1 MGNLI
6 SRPSC
11 LGQKSKQVKSEV
23 RVLKGCYQQR
33 REWSLPEPPR
43 EETRKEDV
51 EEVLRQTP
59 TPEKQRSSPAP
70 TVTTTS
76 TLDNAWRSTPS
87 PVKTPLNDSLPRR
100 SNIPEYRRSP
110 LSQYGSVDRRGSL
123 QRRDSGSPWSWKPL
137 NTREVTEV
145 TEVTETIVTEI
156 VEVTEYPSSGK
167 GGDPIVTRTVRVL
180 TGAAGELAEVQSDG
194 QSSSDQESSLDQWKD
209 GRSVVTLKDEFRD
222 PLKFQQ
228 NLEMLLTWVCEIE
241 ELAANQKPPS
251 SEFKVVKAQLQEQKL
266 LQRLVED
273 RRASMETMMQEG
285 PHLAEQLQENDS
297 EKPKVQLAQL
307 KLKWEALLQGANSRH
322 RTLEDILPRA
332 QLFQEMTDRLQQWL
346 ISVDQ
351 ELAELRSAERG
362 MLHLQEATGQ
372 AKAVM
377 EEIKAKSVDLG
388 KLQQCARELM
398 EKISEEE
405 TQLVQEQVDSLRIR
419 YSVMS
424 LGSADVLQRL
434 EQALEASSRCT
445 SSQEDLHMWLGRIE
459 RELLAPAANSQ
470 SGDAVLC
477 SSERQK
483 LEQAVEKE
491 LAWFKDTSLALE
503 ELRAINLEPDI
514 IAAKFNEQKILA
526 VEILQHKFNIEK
538 MVKILELL
546 QMYTGDGETLR
557 LLSSIDTLQEQYRV
571 TTATNSQVLLQLE
584 HAQSLL
590 SQFSEGYAEVLP
602 WLQETKAL
610 IGQFTLNTISYEAF
624 REQQDLLQRIREST
638 AEHKPL
644 IARLIMLAR
653 RLSDLNTAQGQEFCQ
668 KARDTEEQHLS
679 IRDRV
684 REAAG
689 VLEESLPR
697 YTQLNERMTLIGE
710 RLERLCS
717 HLQASMA
724 LQGLTPRIQEQ
735 LQDNKHTLSELS
747 KMDLDLSSVRT
758 QAQEL
763 LSNTGALA
771 GSSIGTAIQERVCS
785 LTGRWEEAQR
795 QAQERE
801 KLLLNLLDLAVRFWN
816 DVSDMTSGL
825 NDAQQAVLDLNSSRS
840 DSETIRQSLETMQT
854 LREDIDSLQGDLD
867 TLGILGMELMSAC
880 GDTDK
885 PEVTKSLDELYGT
898 WNNLSKIWTEC
909 NSKLEECLRLALHYQ
924 DSMQGLFEWLKSA
937 ELKSTEGFSVGSD
950 LGSVK
955 EQLCDLKEYKR
966 ELYQKKIEIES
977 LNHRFVCRLSP
988 GTERP
993 GSVSPLCDFR
1003 QRWDD
1008 LESETVSRQHQLECA
1023 LLGLGQFQNT
1033 LDELHA
1039 WLSHTADLLQASQPI
1054 SIDLQTCEIE
1064 LAKHKVLRNDVMS
1077 HVHTVDSLNLA
1088 GRNLMESGAGESS
1101 HVLQTRLE
1109 QLNERWE
1116 FVRCETERRQLEL
1129 ENNLSQVQ
1137 DVSME
1142 VQDLLQW
1149 LEHTDLRLSS
1159 SKTVWGMPDSAS
1171 ERLSAHLELCN
1182 EMDSKMHTYTNVR
1195 KAIHRMLEGS
1205 EVARGSSTEHSLCM
1219 LEQKWSAVYAK
1230 MQERKAKLTEGLGL
1244 AKEFNSNVQDLLT
1257 KMAKCEE
1264 TINTLS
1270 VPSFILDTVCAQLQ
1284 EHRVLVG
1291 EVQSYGE
1298 RKTSVETA
1306 ATRLSE
1312 LSRKEDYDV
1321 VQNLIMTVQDRY
1333 KKLLQHTADRGK
1345 TLEDVRRHA
1354 KQFSESWH
1362 LLVDWV
1368 TEVEQ
1373 TLDTHKEI
1381 SVSQEE
1387 IKQQLTEQK
1396 EFQKLLRSKRPMYEA
1411 CLKSGRSLQ
1420 EKAQSPEDTQH
1431 LENMLSELRDSWDTI
1446 SGKSSERQ
1454 HKLEEALLFSGRFTD
1469 ALQALNDW
1477 LYRAEPQLAEDVPVC
1492 GEKELV
1498 NNLIDTHKVFQR
1510 ELGKR
1515 AGCIR
1520 TLKRSV
1526 RDLTRSSTADAHR
1539 LQEQMEELERR
1550 WEAVCKLSVSRQT
1563 RLEAALQQAE
1573 EFDGMVHSFLDHL
1586 SDVERVLKYGVL
1598 PEEEQ
1603 ALLAFL
1609 TCHQESMS
1617 SLNAQQTALENIQR
1631 LGEEILSSCHPD
1643 SIITIRSWT
1652 SITNTRYE
1660 EVQTWAK
1667 QQAARIQST
1676 LSALEAE
1683 REEIQRLLNWIS
1695 SAEETLGLKEQ
1706 EPLPEDLEL
1715 TADLITQHTDFM
1727 DEMKG
1732 KLPEIEN
1739 ATKSCK
1745 HKLVPKQQVSP
1756 SRKTPAKRR
1765 GTAKPP
1771 PSVPLPLEK
1780 LDPQTPVMCQLVS
1793 QWRKLW
1799 LLAHGRQSRL
1809 EEHLQRLKELEEFAN
1824 FDFNIW
1830 RRRYMQWISHLKS
1843 RILDVFRS
1851 IDRDQDGRI
1860 THKEFIDS
1868 VLASKFPTNSLE
1880 MTAVANIFDVNAD
1893 GFIDYYEFV
1902 SALHPSRDPYRKTI
1916 DADQINEEVSR
1927 QVSQCNCPKRFLVE
1941 QISSNR
1947 YRFGDSQQLRMV
1959 RVLRSTLMVRVGGG
1973 WTALDE
1979 FLVKNDPC
1987 RVKGRTNLKI
1997 KAKYLSPDG
2006 FEASG
2011 RRGSAKGLTVSR
2023 SSSSLSLYSS
2033 ASAPSSPL
2041 TRKALLRRSFSG
2053 ERCIQPRS
2061 SIAALG
2067 SEHFSADIDSP
2078 SPTAIERPP
2087 T

>member
-11 LGQKSKQVKSEV
+11 LGQKSKQVKSDEN
-23 RVLKGCYQQR
+23 VLKECYQQR
-33 REWSLPEPPR
+33 KEWTIPEPPR
-43 EETRKEDV
+43 EETKKED
-51 EEVLRQTP
+51 EVIRQTP
-59 TPEKQRSSPAP
+59 TPDKQRSSPAP

-87 PVKTPLNDSLPRR
+87 PVKTPHNGSLPRK
-100 SNIPEYRRSP
+100 SSIPEYRRSP
-110 LSQYGSVDRRGSL
+110 LSQYGSVDRRASL

-156 VEVTEYPSSGK
+156 VEVTEYPPAGK

-180 TGAAGELAEVQSDG
+180 TGAAEELAELQSDG

-209 GRSVVTLKDEFRD
+209 GRSTLALKDAFKD
-222 PLKFQQ
+222 LKAFQE
-228 NLEMLLTWVCEIE
+228 NLETLMTWVCEIE
-241 ELAANQKPPS
+241 ELTANQKPPS

-266 LQRLVED
+266 LQRLLED
-273 RRASMETMMQEG
+273 RRASMERMIQEG
-285 PHLAEQLQENDS
+285 PPLAEELQGKDS
-297 EKPKVQLAQL
+297 EKTKVQLAQL
-307 KLKWEALLQGANSRH
+307 KLKWESLLQGATSRH
-322 RTLEDILPRA
+322 KILEVILPMA
-332 QLFQEMTDRLQQWL
+332 QLFQERTDRLQQWL

-351 ELAELRSAERG
+351 DLAELRSAERA

-377 EEIKAKSVDLG
+377 EEIKAKSADLG
-388 KLQQCARELM
+388 KLQQCAHELM

-405 TQLVQEQVDSLRIR
+405 TQLVQERVDSLRIR

-445 SSQEDLHMWLGRIE
+445 SSQEDLHLWLGRIE
-459 RELLAPAANSQ
+459 RELLVPAAQSQ
-470 SGDAVLC
+470 TGDAVLC

-483 LEQAVEKE
+483 LDQAVEKE

-503 ELRAINLEPDI
+503 ELRTINLHPDI
-514 IAAKFNEQKILA
+514 IVSQLNEQKNLA

-538 MVKILELL
+538 MAKILELL
-546 QMYTGDGETLR
+546 QTYTEDEETLR
-557 LLSSIDTLQEQYRV
+557 LQSSLDTLQEQCQV
-571 TTATNSQVLLQLE
+571 TTATNAHVVLQLE

-624 REQQDLLQRIREST
+624 REQQDLLQGARESI

-644 IARLIMLAR
+644 IARLIMLAQ
-653 RLSDLNTAQGQEFCQ
+653 RLSDLNAVQGQEFCH
-668 KARDTEEQHLS
+668 KARDTEEQHLA
-679 IRDRV
+679 IRERV
-684 REAAG
+684 REAAA

-697 YTQLNERMTLIGE
+697 YTQLNERMTVIGE
-710 RLERLCS
+710 RLEHLCS
-717 HLQASMA
+717 HLQALSA

-735 LQDNKHTLSELS
+735 LQDNKHTLTELS
-747 KMDLDLSSVRT
+747 KLDLDLSSVQT
-758 QAQEL
+758 QSQEL
-763 LSNTGALA
+763 LSSAGAV
-771 GSSIGTAIQERVCS
+771 GGTSIGTAIQERVCC
-785 LTGRWEEAQR
+785 LTSRWEEAQK
-795 QAQERE
+795 QARERE
-801 KLLLNLLDLAVRFWN
+801 KWLLNLLDLAVRFWN
-816 DVSDMTSGL
+816 DVSDVTAGL
-825 NDAQQAVLDLNSSRS
+825 NDAQQAVLDLNSNRS

-854 LREDIDSLQGDLD
+854 LREDIDSLQGDLE

-885 PEVTKSLDELYGT
+885 PEVTKCLDELYGT

-909 NSKLEECLRLALHYQ
+909 NSKLEECLRMALHYQ
-924 DSMQGLFEWLKSA
+924 DSMQGLFQWLKSA
-937 ELKSTEGFSVGSD
+937 ELKSTEEFSVGSD

-955 EQLCDLKEYKR
+955 EQLCDLKEFKR

-1003 QRWDD
+1003 QRWDS
-1008 LESETVSRQHQLECA
+1008 LESETVSKQHQLECA

-1039 WLSHTADLLQASQPI
+1039 WLLHTADLLQASQPI

-1077 HVHTVDSLNLA
+1077 HVHTVDSLNRA
-1088 GRNLMESGAGESS
+1088 GRSLMESGAGDTS

-1142 VQDLLQW
+1142 IQDLLQW

-1159 SKTVWGMPDSAS
+1159 SKAVWGMPDSSS
-1171 ERLSAHLELCN
+1171 ERLNAHLELCN
-1182 EMDSKMHTYTNVR
+1182 EMDSKMHAYTNVR
-1195 KAIHRMLEGS
+1195 SAIHRMLEAS
-1205 EVARGSSTEHSLCM
+1205 EVARGSSTEHSLCI

-1257 KMAKCEE
+1257 KMGKCEE

-1270 VPSFILDTVCAQLQ
+1270 APSFILDTICSQLQ
-1284 EHRVLVG
+1284 EHRVLVS
-1291 EVQSYGE
+1291 EVQSYGD
-1298 RKTSVETA
+1298 RKSSVEAA

-1312 LSRKEDYDV
+1312 LSRKEDCDV
-1321 VQNLIMTVQDRY
+1321 IQNLIMTIQDRF
-1333 KKLLQHTADRGK
+1333 KKLLQHTTERGK
-1345 TLEDVRRHA
+1345 TLEDAKRLA

-1362 LLVDWV
+1362 LLVDWM

-1381 SVSQEE
+1381 AVSQEE

-1396 EFQKLLRSKRPMYEA
+1396 DFQKLLRSKRPMYEA

-1420 EKAQSPEDTQH
+1420 EKAQSPADTQQ
-1431 LENMLSELRDSWDTI
+1431 LENMVSELRDSWDTI

-1469 ALQALNDW
+1469 ALQALSDW
-1477 LYRAEPQLAEDVPVC
+1477 LFRAEPQLAEDVPVC
-1492 GEKELV
+1492 GEKDLV
-1498 NNLIDTHKVFQR
+1498 NNLIDKHKVFQR

-1515 AGCIR
+1515 ASCIR

-1526 RDLTRSSTADAHR
+1526 RDLTRSSTADAHW
-1539 LQEQMEELERR
+1539 LQEQMEELESR
-1550 WEAVCKLSVSRQT
+1550 WEAVCKLSVSRQA

-1573 EFDGMVHSFLDHL
+1573 EFDGVVHSFLDQL

-1598 PEEEQ
+1598 PEEEE
-1603 ALLAFL
+1603 ALLAFR

-1617 SLNAQQTALENIQR
+1617 SLNAQQEALENIR
-1631 LGEEILSSCHPD
+1631 SLGEEILRCCHPD
-1643 SIITIRSWT
+1643 SVITIKSWI

-1667 QQAARIQST
+1667 QQAERIQIS
-1676 LSALEAE
+1676 LAALQGE
-1683 REEIQRLLNWIS
+1683 REQIQRILDWICA
-1695 SAEETLGLKEQ
+1695 AEDSLSLKEQ
-1706 EPLPEDLEL
+1706 ESLPEDLEL
-1715 TADLITQHTDFM
+1715 TAELITQHMDFM

-1732 KLPEIEN
+1732 KVPEVEN

-1756 SRKTPAKRR
+1756 SRRPAAKRR
-1765 GTAKPP
+1765 GAAKPP
-1771 PSVPLPLEK
+1771 PSVPVPLEK
-1780 LDPQTPVMCQLVS
+1780 LDPQTPIMCRLVKD
-1793 QWRKLW
+1793 WRKLW
-1799 LLAHGRQSRL
+1799 LQAHGRQSRL
-1809 EEHLQRLKELEEFAN
+1809 EEHLQRLRELEEFAN

-1830 RRRYMQWISHLKS
+1830 RKRYMQWISHLKS

-1868 VLASKFPTNSLE
+1868 VLASKFPTNVLE
-1880 MTAVANIFDVNAD
+1880 MTAVANIFDVNGD

-1902 SALHPSRDPYRKTI
+1902 SALHPSRDPYRRTVDI
-1916 DADQINEEVSR
+1916 DQINEEVSR
-1927 QVSQCNCPKRFLVE
+1927 QVSQCNCPKRFQVE
-1941 QISSNR
+1941 QISANR

-1959 RVLRSTLMVRVGGG
+1959 RILRSTLMVRVGGG

-1997 KAKYLSPDG
+1997 KEKYLSRDA
-2006 FEASG
+2006 FETSG

-2023 SSSSLSLYSS
+2023 SNSSLSLYSS

-2053 ERCIQPRS
+2053 ERCVRPRS

-2067 SEHFSADIDSP
+2067 SDHFCADIDSP
-2078 SPTAIERPP
+2078 SPTEEAERPP

>member
-1 MGNLI
+1 M
-6 SRPSC
+6 
-11 LGQKSKQVKSEV
+11 
-23 RVLKGCYQQR
+23 
-33 REWSLPEPPR
+33 
-43 EETRKEDV
+43 
-51 EEVLRQTP
+51 
-59 TPEKQRSSPAP
+59 
-70 TVTTTS
+70 
-76 TLDNAWRSTPS
+76 
-87 PVKTPLNDSLPRR
+87 
-100 SNIPEYRRSP
+100 
-110 LSQYGSVDRRGSL
+110 
-123 QRRDSGSPWSWKPL
+123 
-137 NTREVTEV
+137 
-145 TEVTETIVTEI
+145 
-156 VEVTEYPSSGK
+156 
-167 GGDPIVTRTVRVL
+167 
-180 TGAAGELAEVQSDG
+180 
-194 QSSSDQESSLDQWKD
+194 
-209 GRSVVTLKDEFRD
+209 
-222 PLKFQQ
+222 
-228 NLEMLLTWVCEIE
+228 
-241 ELAANQKPPS
+241 
-251 SEFKVVKAQLQEQKL
+251 
-266 LQRLVED
+266 
-273 RRASMETMMQEG
+273 
-285 PHLAEQLQENDS
+285 
-297 EKPKVQLAQL
+297 
-307 KLKWEALLQGANSRH
+307 
-322 RTLEDILPRA
+322 
-332 QLFQEMTDRLQQWL
+332 
-346 ISVDQ
+346 
-351 ELAELRSAERG
+351 
-362 MLHLQEATGQ
+362 
-372 AKAVM
+372 
-377 EEIKAKSVDLG
+377 
-388 KLQQCARELM
+388 
-398 EKISEEE
+398 
-405 TQLVQEQVDSLRIR
+405 
-419 YSVMS
+419 
-424 LGSADVLQRL
+424 
-434 EQALEASSRCT
+434 
-445 SSQEDLHMWLGRIE
+445 
-459 RELLAPAANSQ
+459 
-470 SGDAVLC
+470 
-477 SSERQK
+477 
-483 LEQAVEKE
+483 EQAVEKE
-491 LAWFKDTSLALE
+491 LAWFRDISLALE
-503 ELRAINLEPDI
+503 ELGAINLDPDV
-514 IAAKFNEQKILA
+514 IASQLNEQKVSFCTFTEFLCIYTRNAVKIFKMIHIMSVVLQILA

-538 MVKILELL
+538 MV
-546 QMYTGDGETLR
+546 
-557 LLSSIDTLQEQYRV
+557 
-571 TTATNSQVLLQLE
+571 TTATNSHVVLQLE
-584 HAQSLL
+584 HAQSLF

-624 REQQDLLQRIREST
+624 REQQDLLQGIRESI

-644 IARLIMLAR
+644 IARLIMLAQ
-653 RLSDLNTAQGQEFCQ
+653 RLSDLNAAQGQEFCQ
-668 KARDTEEQHLS
+668 KARDTEEQHLA

-684 REAAG
+684 QEAAG

-697 YTQLNERMTLIGE
+697 YTQVTHMMTLIGE

-717 HLQASMA
+717 HMQASMA

-758 QAQEL
+758 QAQDTL
-763 LSNTGALA
+763 FQKRGLSVMILVI
-771 GSSIGTAIQERVCS
+771 SAIQERVCS
-785 LTGRWEEAQR
+785 LTSRWEEAQR

-801 KLLLNLLDLAVRFWN
+801 KWLLNLLDLAVRFWN
-816 DVSDMTSGL
+816 EVSYLRIFLKVL
-825 NDAQQAVLDLNSSRS
+825 NQLFASYHPNSIILPS
-840 DSETIRQSLETMQT
+840 QT

-909 NSKLEECLRLALHYQ
+909 NSKLEECLRMALHYQ
-924 DSMQGLFEWLKSA
+924 DSMQGLFEWLNSA
-937 ELKSTEGFSVGSD
+937 ELKSTEEFSVGSD

-955 EQLCDLKEYKR
+955 EQLCDLKEFKR
-966 ELYQKKIEIES
+966 ELYQKKIAIES

-993 GSVSPLCDFR
+993 GSISPLCDFR
-1003 QRWDD
+1003 QRWDN

-1039 WLSHTADLLQASQPI
+1039 WLSHTADLLQAFQPI

-1064 LAKHKVLRNDVMS
+1064 LAKHKVLWNDVMS
-1077 HVHTVDSLNLA
+1077 HVHTVDSLNQA
-1088 GRNLMESGAGESS
+1088 GRNLMESGAGDSS

-1137 DVSME
+1137 DVTME
-1142 VQDLLQW
+1142 IQDLLQW

-1159 SKTVWGMPDSAS
+1159 SKTVWGMPDSAN

-1195 KAIHRMLEGS
+1195 NAIHRMLEGR

-1257 KMAKCEE
+1257 KMTKCEE

-1270 VPSFILDTVCAQLQ
+1270 APSFILDTVCAQLQ
-1284 EHRVLVG
+1284 EHRVCA
-1291 EVQSYGE
+1291 S

-1312 LSRKEDYDV
+1312 LSRKEDCDV
-1321 VQNLIMTVQDRY
+1321 VQNLIMTVQDRF
-1333 KKLLQHTADRGK
+1333 KKLLQHTTDRGK
-1345 TLEDVRRHA
+1345 TLEDAKRHA

-1362 LLVDWV
+1362 LLVDWM

-1373 TLDTHKEI
+1373 TLDTHKES

-1396 EFQKLLRSKRPMYEA
+1396 GFQKLLRLKRPMYEA
-1411 CLKSGRSLQ
+1411 CLKRGRSLQ

-1431 LENMLSELRDSWDTI
+1431 LENMVSELRDSWDTI
-1446 SGKSSERQ
+1446 SGKSTLNFE
-1454 HKLEEALLFSGRFTD
+1454 LEEALLFSGRFTD
-1469 ALQALNDW
+1469 ALLALNDW

-1492 GEKELV
+1492 GEKDLV
-1498 NNLIDTHKVFQR
+1498 GNLIDKHKVFQR

-1515 AGCIR
+1515 ASCIR

-1526 RDLTRSSTADAHR
+1526 RDLTRSSTADAIFCHH
-1539 LQEQMEELERR
+1539 
-1550 WEAVCKLSVSRQT
+1550 KSVFMNLRS
-1563 RLEAALQQAE
+1563 AE
-1573 EFDGMVHSFLDHL
+1573 EFDGIVHSFLDHL

-1598 PEEEQ
+1598 PEEEE
-1603 ALLAFL
+1603 ALLAFHTFQSREL
-1609 TCHQESMS
+1609 YK
-1617 SLNAQQTALENIQR
+1617 NIR
-1631 LGEEILSSCHPD
+1631 KLGEKILSSCHPD
-1643 SIITIRSWT
+1643 SVITIKSWI
-1652 SITNTRYE
+1652 SITKTRYE
-1660 EVQTWAK
+1660 EVSPTWAK
-1667 QQAARIQST
+1667 QQAERIQTT

-1683 REEIQRLLNWIS
+1683 REEIQRLLDWIS
-1695 SAEETLGLKEQ
+1695 SAEESLNLKEQ

-1715 TADLITQHTDFM
+1715 SEMLLFLLQDFM

-1732 KLPEIEN
+1732 KVPEIEN

-1745 HKLVPKQQVSP
+1745 HKLVQKLQVSP
-1756 SRKTPAKRR
+1756 SRKAPAKRR

-1771 PSVPLPLEK
+1771 PSAPLPLEK
-1780 LDPQTPVMCQLVS
+1780 LDPQTPVMSQLVS

-1830 RRRYMQWISHLKS
+1830 RKRYMQWISHLKS

-1860 THKEFIDS
+1860 THKEFISS

-1941 QISSNR
+1941 QISANR
-1947 YRFGDSQQLRMV
+1947 YRVSENLGTNHFGDSQQLRMV
-1959 RVLRSTLMVRVGGG
+1959 RILRSSLMVRVGGG

-1997 KAKYLSPDG
+1997 KEKYLSPDA

-2023 SSSSLSLYSS
+2023 SNSSLSLYSS

-2041 TRKALLRRSFSG
+2041 TRKVHQL
-2053 ERCIQPRS
+2053 
-2061 SIAALG
+2061 
-2067 SEHFSADIDSP
+2067 
-2078 SPTAIERPP
+2078 TAN
-2087 T
+2087 

>member
-11 LGQKSKQVKSEV
+11 LGQKSKQVKSEESV
-23 RVLKGCYQQR
+23 FKECYQQR
-33 REWSLPEPPR
+33 REWPLPEPPR
-43 EETRKEDV
+43 EETRKENV

-59 TPEKQRSSPAP
+59 TPDKQRSSPAP

-87 PVKTPLNDSLPRR
+87 PVKTPRNGSLPRMC
-100 SNIPEYRRSP
+100 NIPEYRRSP
-110 LSQYGSVDRRGSL
+110 LSQYGSVDRRASL
-123 QRRDSGSPWSWKPL
+123 QRKDSGSPWSWKPL

-156 VEVTEYPSSGK
+156 VEVTEYPSAGK

-180 TGAAGELAEVQSDG
+180 TGAAEELAELQSDG

-209 GRSVVTLKDEFRD
+209 GRSVLALKDEFRD

-228 NLEMLLTWVCEIE
+228 NLETLLTWVCEIE
-241 ELAANQKPPS
+241 ELTANQKPPS

-266 LQRLVED
+266 LQRLLED
-273 RRASMETMMQEG
+273 RRPSMETMMQEG
-285 PHLAEQLQENDS
+285 PHLAEGLQGNDS
-297 EKPKVQLAQL
+297 EKTKVQLAQL
-307 KLKWEALLQGANSRH
+307 ELKWEALLQGANSRH

-332 QLFQEMTDRLQQWL
+332 QLFQERTDRLQQWL

-351 ELAELRSAERG
+351 DLAELRSAERA

-388 KLQQCARELM
+388 KLQQCAHELM

-405 TQLVQEQVDSLRIR
+405 TQLVQERVDSLRIR

-445 SSQEDLHMWLGRIE
+445 SSQEDLHLWLGRIE
-459 RELLAPAANSQ
+459 RELLAPAAQ
-470 SGDAVLC
+470 TETGDAVLC

-491 LAWFKDTSLALE
+491 LAWFRDTSLALE
-503 ELRAINLEPDI
+503 ELRAINLDPDI
-514 IAAKFNEQKILA
+514 IASELNEQKILA

-546 QMYTGDGETLR
+546 QMYTEDGETLR
-557 LLSSIDTLQEQYRV
+557 LQSSLDTLQEQCQV

-624 REQQDLLQRIREST
+624 REQQDLLQGIRESI

-644 IARLIMLAR
+644 IARLIMLAQ
-653 RLSDLNTAQGQEFCQ
+653 RLSDLNAVQGEEFCQ
-668 KARDTEEQHLS
+668 KARDTEEQHLA

-710 RLERLCS
+710 RVERLCS

-724 LQGLTPRIQEQ
+724 LQGLSPRIQEQ

-763 LSNTGALA
+763 LTNTGAL
-771 GSSIGTAIQERVCS
+771 GDSSIGTAIQDRVCS
-785 LTGRWEEAQR
+785 LTSRWEEAQR

-801 KLLLNLLDLAVRFWN
+801 KWLLNLLDLAVRFWN

-909 NSKLEECLRLALHYQ
+909 NSKLEECLRMALHYQ

-937 ELKSTEGFSVGSD
+937 ELKSTEEFSVGSD

-955 EQLCDLKEYKR
+955 EQLCDLKEFKR

-993 GSVSPLCDFR
+993 GSISPLCDFR
-1003 QRWDD
+1003 QRWDN

-1077 HVHTVDSLNLA
+1077 HVHTVV
-1088 GRNLMESGAGESS
+1088 MEI
-1101 HVLQTRLE
+1101 
-1109 QLNERWE
+1109 
-1116 FVRCETERRQLEL
+1116 
-1129 ENNLSQVQ
+1129 
-1137 DVSME
+1137 
-1142 VQDLLQW
+1142 QDLLQW

-1159 SKTVWGMPDSAS
+1159 SKTVWGMPDSAN
-1171 ERLSAHLELCN
+1171 ERLNVHLELCN
-1182 EMDSKMHTYTNVR
+1182 EMDSKMHAYTNVR
-1195 KAIHRMLEGS
+1195 NAIHRMLEGR
-1205 EVARGSSTEHSLCM
+1205 EVARGSGTEHSLCI
-1219 LEQKWSAVYAK
+1219 LEQKWSTVYAK
-1230 MQERKAKLTEGLGL
+1230 MQERK
-1244 AKEFNSNVQDLLT
+1244 
-1257 KMAKCEE
+1257 
-1264 TINTLS
+1264 
-1270 VPSFILDTVCAQLQ
+1270 PST
-1284 EHRVLVG
+1284 G
-1291 EVQSYGE
+1291 
-1298 RKTSVETA
+1298 
-1306 ATRLSE
+1306 
-1312 LSRKEDYDV
+1312 
-1321 VQNLIMTVQDRY
+1321 
-1333 KKLLQHTADRGK
+1333 LQHIKCAK
-1345 TLEDVRRHA
+1345 RHA

-1362 LLVDWV
+1362 LLVDWM

-1381 SVSQEE
+1381 AVSQEE

-1431 LENMLSELRDSWDTI
+1431 LENMVSELRDSWDTI

-1477 LYRAEPQLAEDVPVC
+1477 LYRAEPQLAEDVSVC
-1492 GEKELV
+1492 GEKDLV
-1498 NNLIDTHKVFQR
+1498 SNLIDKHKVFQR

-1515 AGCIR
+1515 ASCIR

-1526 RDLTRSSTADAHR
+1526 RDLTRSSTADAHW
-1539 LQEQMEELERR
+1539 LQEQMEELEGR

-1586 SDVERVLKYGVL
+1586 WDVERVLKYGVL
-1598 PEEEQ
+1598 PEEDE

-1617 SLNAQQTALENIQR
+1617 FLNTQQTALENIHT

-1643 SIITIRSWT
+1643 SVITIKSWI
-1652 SITNTRYE
+1652 SITKTRYE

-1667 QQAARIQST
+1667 QQAERIQTT

-1683 REEIQRLLNWIS
+1683 REEIQRLLAWIS
-1695 SAEETLGLKEQ
+1695 SAEESLNLKEQ

-1715 TADLITQHTDFM
+1715 SADLITQHTDFM

-1732 KLPEIEN
+1732 KVPEIEN

-1756 SRKTPAKRR
+1756 SRKAPAKRR

-1771 PSVPLPLEK
+1771 LSVPLPLEK
-1780 LDPQTPVMCQLVS
+1780 LDPQTPVMSQLVS

-1830 RRRYMQWISHLKS
+1830 RKRYMQWISHLKS

-1860 THKEFIDS
+1860 THKEFISS

-1880 MTAVANIFDVNAD
+1880 MTAVANIFDVNGD

-1927 QVSQCNCPKRFLVE
+1927 QVSQCNCPKRFQVE
-1941 QISSNR
+1941 QISANR

-1959 RVLRSTLMVRVGGG
+1959 RILRSTLMVRVGGG

-1997 KAKYLSPDG
+1997 KEKYLSPDA

-2023 SSSSLSLYSS
+2023 SNSSLSLYSS

-2053 ERCIQPRS
+2053 ERCIRPRS

-2067 SEHFSADIDSP
+2067 IDHFSADIDSP
-2078 SPTAIERPP
+2078 SPTG
-2087 T
+2087 

>member
-1 MGNLI
+1 M
-6 SRPSC
+6 
-11 LGQKSKQVKSEV
+11 
-23 RVLKGCYQQR
+23 
-33 REWSLPEPPR
+33 
-43 EETRKEDV
+43 
-51 EEVLRQTP
+51 
-59 TPEKQRSSPAP
+59 
-70 TVTTTS
+70 
-76 TLDNAWRSTPS
+76 
-87 PVKTPLNDSLPRR
+87 
-100 SNIPEYRRSP
+100 
-110 LSQYGSVDRRGSL
+110 
-123 QRRDSGSPWSWKPL
+123 
-137 NTREVTEV
+137 
-145 TEVTETIVTEI
+145 
-156 VEVTEYPSSGK
+156 
-167 GGDPIVTRTVRVL
+167 
-180 TGAAGELAEVQSDG
+180 
-194 QSSSDQESSLDQWKD
+194 
-209 GRSVVTLKDEFRD
+209 
-222 PLKFQQ
+222 
-228 NLEMLLTWVCEIE
+228 
-241 ELAANQKPPS
+241 
-251 SEFKVVKAQLQEQKL
+251 
-266 LQRLVED
+266 
-273 RRASMETMMQEG
+273 
-285 PHLAEQLQENDS
+285 
-297 EKPKVQLAQL
+297 
-307 KLKWEALLQGANSRH
+307 
-322 RTLEDILPRA
+322 
-332 QLFQEMTDRLQQWL
+332 
-346 ISVDQ
+346 
-351 ELAELRSAERG
+351 
-362 MLHLQEATGQ
+362 
-372 AKAVM
+372 
-377 EEIKAKSVDLG
+377 
-388 KLQQCARELM
+388 
-398 EKISEEE
+398 
-405 TQLVQEQVDSLRIR
+405 
-419 YSVMS
+419 
-424 LGSADVLQRL
+424 
-434 EQALEASSRCT
+434 
-445 SSQEDLHMWLGRIE
+445 
-459 RELLAPAANSQ
+459 
-470 SGDAVLC
+470 
-477 SSERQK
+477 
-483 LEQAVEKE
+483 EQAVEKE
-491 LAWFKDTSLALE
+491 LAWFRDTTLALE
-503 ELRAINLEPDI
+503 ELRATNLDPDI
-514 IAAKFNEQKILA
+514 IAAEFNEQKVSFCTFTIMFFVHKL
-526 VEILQHKFNIEK
+526 ENQHKTTVFSPPK
-538 MVKILELL
+538 
-546 QMYTGDGETLR
+546 
-557 LLSSIDTLQEQYRV
+557 SSLDTLQEQCQV

-624 REQQDLLQRIREST
+624 REQQDLLQGIRESI

-644 IARLIMLAR
+644 IARLIMLAQ
-653 RLSDLNTAQGQEFCQ
+653 RLSDLNAVQGLEFCQ
-668 KARDTEEQHLS
+668 KARDTEEQHLA

-697 YTQLNERMTLIGE
+697 YTQHGLSMMILLI
-710 RLERLCS
+710 S
-717 HLQASMA
+717 
-724 LQGLTPRIQEQ
+724 
-735 LQDNKHTLSELS
+735 
-747 KMDLDLSSVRT
+747 
-758 QAQEL
+758 
-763 LSNTGALA
+763 
-771 GSSIGTAIQERVCS
+771 AIQERVCS
-785 LTGRWEEAQR
+785 LTSRWEEAQR

-801 KLLLNLLDLAVRFWN
+801 KCLLNLLDLAVRFWN
-816 DVSDMTSGL
+816 EVTGL
-825 NDAQQAVLDLNSSRS
+825 RIFPHCILKVLNQLFASYHPNSLILPS
-840 DSETIRQSLETMQT
+840 QT

-867 TLGILGMELMSAC
+867 TLGVLGMELMSAC

-909 NSKLEECLRLALHYQ
+909 NSKLEECLRMALRYQ

-937 ELKSTEGFSVGSD
+937 ELKSTEDFSVGSD

-993 GSVSPLCDFR
+993 GSISPLCDFR
-1003 QRWDD
+1003 QRWDN

-1088 GRNLMESGAGESS
+1088 GRNLMESGAGDSS

-1142 VQDLLQW
+1142 IQDLLQW

-1159 SKTVWGMPDSAS
+1159 SKTVWGMPDSAN
-1171 ERLSAHLELCN
+1171 ERLNAHLELCN
-1182 EMDSKMHTYTNVR
+1182 EMDSKMHAYTNVR
-1195 KAIHRMLEGS
+1195 NAIHRMLEGS
-1205 EVARGSSTEHSLCM
+1205 EVARGSNTEHSLCM

-1230 MQERKAKLTEGLGL
+1230 MQERKVMAKLTEGLGL

-1264 TINTLS
+1264 TINTLPA
-1270 VPSFILDTVCAQLQ
+1270 PSFILDTVCAQLQ
-1284 EHRVLVG
+1284 EHRVCASASVCI
-1291 EVQSYGE
+1291 
-1298 RKTSVETA
+1298 VETA

-1312 LSRKEDYDV
+1312 LSRKEDCDV

-1333 KKLLQHTADRGK
+1333 KKLLQHTTDRGK
-1345 TLEDVRRHA
+1345 TLEDVKRHA

-1362 LLVDWV
+1362 LLVDWM

-1381 SVSQEE
+1381 AVSQEE

-1411 CLKSGRSLQ
+1411 CLKRGRSLQ
-1420 EKAQSPEDTQH
+1420 EKAQGPEDTQQ
-1431 LENMLSELRDSWDTI
+1431 LENMVSELRDSWDTI

-1492 GEKELV
+1492 GEKDLV
-1498 NNLIDTHKVFQR
+1498 NILIDKHKVFQR

-1515 AGCIR
+1515 ASCIR

-1526 RDLTRSSTADAHR
+1526 RDLTRSSTADAHW
-1539 LQEQMEELERR
+1539 LQEQMEELEGR

-1609 TCHQESMS
+1609 TCHQ
-1617 SLNAQQTALENIQR
+1617 TALENIHK

-1643 SIITIRSWT
+1643 SVITIKSWI

-1667 QQAARIQST
+1667 QQAERIQTT

-1683 REEIQRLLNWIS
+1683 REEIQRLLDWIC
-1695 SAEETLGLKEQ
+1695 SAEETLSLKEQ
-1706 EPLPEDLEL
+1706 EPLPEDPE
-1715 TADLITQHTDFM
+1715 HTDFM

-1732 KLPEIEN
+1732 KVPEIEK

-1756 SRKTPAKRR
+1756 SPVISVDCIHSERR

-1771 PSVPLPLEK
+1771 PSVALLLEK

-1830 RRRYMQWISHLKS
+1830 RKRYMQWISHLKS

-1916 DADQINEEVSR
+1916 DVDQINDEVSR

-1941 QISSNR
+1941 QISANR

-1959 RVLRSTLMVRVGGG
+1959 RILRSTLMVRVGGG

-1997 KAKYLSPDG
+1997 KEKYLSPDG

-2023 SSSSLSLYSS
+2023 SNSSLSLYSS

-2041 TRKALLRRSFSG
+2041 TRKVHQL
-2053 ERCIQPRS
+2053 
-2061 SIAALG
+2061 
-2067 SEHFSADIDSP
+2067 
-2078 SPTAIERPP
+2078 TAN
-2087 T
+2087 